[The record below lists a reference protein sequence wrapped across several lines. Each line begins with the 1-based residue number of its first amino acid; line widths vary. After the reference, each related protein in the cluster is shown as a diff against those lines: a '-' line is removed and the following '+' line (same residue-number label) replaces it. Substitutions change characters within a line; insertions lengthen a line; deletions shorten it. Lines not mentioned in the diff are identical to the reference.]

1 MQDTIQPVKKK
12 VRASG
17 KAKGL
22 GLNQLLSKKYKLLEG
37 LPPEITRAF
46 GQLTEQILMI
56 IYGPSGSGKSRMTM
70 MFLKVLMK
78 YGDVM
83 YVSPE
88 EGHRHTMQQS
98 AKDNL
103 TLDEH
108 SGKITF
114 WDHNMTYDALVEK
127 LKKKKSPKYVV
138 IDSLQYW
145 EIEMWQYKRLKEMF
159 PNKGFIFISHS
170 KGKFPLGKLAGDIEY
185 DVDIKVRVEGFVAF
199 VRARGVGPKEY
210 IIWEGENNT
219 QGAWRYWGKKKLNQ
233 FKK

>member
-1 MQDTIQPVKKK
+1 MDIQEPIEKKK
-12 VRASG
+12 RQTAG

-22 GLNQLLSKKYKLLEG
+22 GLNQLLSKKYKLLQG
-37 LPPEITRAF
+37 LPPEITKAF

-56 IYGPSGSGKSRMTM
+56 VYGPSGHGKSRLVMK
-70 MFLKVLMK
+70 FLKILMA

-103 TLDEH
+103 NLDEH
-108 SGKITF
+108 SGRITF
-114 WDHNMTYDALVEK
+114 WDHNMTFNELVIK

-145 EIEMWQYKRLKEMF
+145 DVVMAQYKYLKETF

-170 KGKFPLGKLAGDIEY
+170 KGKFPLGKLACDIEY

-199 VRARGVGPKEY
+199 VRARGVGPQHY

-219 QGAWRYWGKKKLNQ
+219 QGAWQYWGKKKVNQ